1 MPNPHVAKA
10 PGYPRCPKCRTILD
24 NGRCTEC
31 PAATKPP
38 VLTYAMNVADCRT
51 CDCGVRED
59 ALGKSQF
66 RRHMKSCRVRSNE
79 MQKKGT
85 SVAAVAV
92 CNSCGVPLV
101 DGACDNCKA
110 MDAWWTETLGDDPV
124 DQSTSSKE
132 PPLHLGSTGSQMASC
147 ENTPRNLGSTQRAEM
162 VRGLKQ
168 ACWNEETARKRPLDG
183 REDAISVPPP
193 AAPLVASSSVT
204 PLDRPEDAMS
214 VPPPGAPAPDM
225 LPPAAVV
232 DLLIAHHRPMRQTW
246 SPLHQ
251 HPLQHLPAAPSAPL
265 VLAA

>member
-1 MPNPHVAKA
+1 MPKARGIEGESSGWWWPGSSSSRVYASAICWRQSPATTNLMIPRLCRHEAQRRTKKEAQAAALEKRPPGLQPGQAWSYCIACETSQVGSGQCKKCFPPATTGLGVASGSASSSHMPSPHLAKA
-10 PGYPRCPKCRTILD
+10 PGYPRCPKCHTILD

-38 VLTYAMNVADCRT
+38 VLTYAMNAADCRT

-85 SVAAVAV
+85 GVAAVAV

-110 MDAWWTETLGDDPV
+110 MDAWWTETLGDDSV

-132 PPLHLGSTGSQMASC
+132 PPC
-147 ENTPRNLGSTQRAEM
+147 
-162 VRGLKQ
+162 
-168 ACWNEETARKRPLDG
+168 
-183 REDAISVPPP
+183 I
-193 AAPLVASSSVT
+193 
-204 PLDRPEDAMS
+204 
-214 VPPPGAPAPDM
+214 
-225 LPPAAVV
+225 
-232 DLLIAHHRPMRQTW
+232 
-246 SPLHQ
+246 
-251 HPLQHLPAAPSAPL
+251 
-265 VLAA
+265 